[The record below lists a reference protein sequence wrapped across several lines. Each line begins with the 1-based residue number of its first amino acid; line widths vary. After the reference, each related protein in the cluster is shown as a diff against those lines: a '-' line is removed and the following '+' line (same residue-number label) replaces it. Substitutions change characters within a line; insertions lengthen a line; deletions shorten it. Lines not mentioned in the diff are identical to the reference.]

1 MMKRGYT
8 RNRTLVKVYVRVFVC
23 MATKAVH
30 LEMVTDLTSEA
41 FLAAL
46 RRFIGRR
53 GYPET
58 LATDNGSNFVG
69 AQKEL
74 RDLYTFLN
82 STATRRSTN
91 LFCTTHHIKWTH
103 TPARSPHF
111 GGLWEAAVKSM
122 KFLLFKTVKPHQLFE
137 HELNTI
143 LVEIEA
149 TLNSRPLIPLNSGP
163 NDGLEVLTPGH
174 FLIGKALKAVPVESH
189 LHSKIS
195 CLKHWNLCQR
205 IYADF
210 WTRWSNE
217 YLCTLQRLNKWR
229 RSERSVKVGD
239 LVLLKDMDLFVR
251 SWPLGRIV
259 KVYPGADGYVRA
271 ATIKTEKGTYTR
283 SVTKIVLLLPEEELT
298 SSPAPGPPV
307 CSGPVPPRVTA

>member
-1 MMKRGYT
+1 
-8 RNRTLVKVYVRVFVC
+8 
-23 MATKAVH
+23 
-30 LEMVTDLTSEA
+30 MVTDLTSEA

-53 GYPET
+53 GCPET
-58 LATDNGSNFVG
+58 LATDNGSKFVG

-103 TPARSPHF
+103 TPTRSPHF
-111 GGLWEAAVKSM
+111 DGLWEAAVKSM

-149 TLNSRPLIPLNSGP
+149 TLNSRPLVPLNSSP

-174 FLIGKALKAVPVESH
+174 FLIGKALKPVPVESH

-195 CLKHWNLCQR
+195 CLKHWNLCQI

-259 KVYPGADGYVRA
+259 ISIPW
-271 ATIKTEKGTYTR
+271 
-283 SVTKIVLLLPEEELT
+283 
-298 SSPAPGPPV
+298 
-307 CSGPVPPRVTA
+307 C